1 MFKYGTLRLIS
12 GTAILD
18 FSTTIQNDLID
29 IAKKE
34 LEKGEDIAKEELE
47 KGEDKPIAKTII
59 IILFFKGD
67 ELVGILIIKTR

>member
-12 GTAILD
+12 GTAILY

-29 IAKKE
+29 IAKEE

-59 IILFFKGD
+59 IIIIIKGGRCT
-67 ELVGILIIKTR
+67 GILIIKIR